1 MSRDSMCSNLSL
13 RRQESTRCLY
23 IGNSVIFCLM
33 SPKTGLNN
41 ELLYACL
48 ASTFGVAWLNSC
60 KPMLG
65 TTTGLVAWVGD
76 RLAARLVARLWLVGW
91 LDARIA
97 ARLWLVAWCWLDAR
111 LWLVGRLVAWL
122 DARLVGRLVAR
133 LVGRLDLLCRT
144 NLGGGFG
151 VGIVVSTFG
160 IERFCRLLGAA
171 LAAALD
177 SAKARR
183 YASIYSFRVARRC
196 AARSDMACTKH
207 KPNAFLCSTRFK

>member
-1 MSRDSMCSNLSL
+1 MTIVSRDSMCSNLSL

-33 SPKTGLNN
+33 SPKTGPNN

-65 TTTGLVAWVGD
+65 TTTGLGNL
-76 RLAARLVARLWLVGW
+76 LAAWRRLVARL
-91 LDARIA
+91 
-97 ARLWLVAWCWLDAR
+97 VAGCCLASCC
-111 LWLVGRLVAWL
+111 VAF
-122 DARLVGRLVAR
+122 RLVGRLVD
-133 LVGRLDLLCRT
+133 RLDLLCRT
-144 NLGGGFG
+144 ILSRGF
-151 VGIVVSTFG
+151 VVVKPVWC
-160 IERFCRLLGAA
+160 IERFARLLVVAPWFSVT

-177 SAKARR
+177 SAKALR
-183 YASIYSFRVARRC
+183 YASIYSLRAC